1 MKGLSAAAAA
11 LAVVLALA
19 AGSEAHKGATSKFTF
34 NDDVYPIFMSR
45 CGRCHVDG
53 GVGPMSLL
61 KYEDAFPWAESLRSE
76 LLAAYPEAASGAD
89 APKVDSHD
97 FVKAAHRQIVARELD
112 VVLEWAT
119 GGTPEGDPAK
129 APAPAAVKNDWSGG
143 KPGLIAAIP
152 SPFKMAPNDTESTQE
167 FIIPLA
173 VSLPRNASQ
182 LDLLPGNPAI
192 VRSAAIL
199 LRGPDGSTRPLGT
212 WFPRQSPQPIAI
224 KPPAR
229 IEPNSQ
235 LVARIH
241 YKKTWKFEGQAMTD
255 RSTVGLYFTD

>member
-1 MKGLSAAAAA
+1 MKGFSAAAFA
-11 LAVVLALA
+11 LAMILTLAV
-19 AGSEAHKGATSKFTF
+19 GSDAHKGATSKFTF
-34 NDDVYPIFMSR
+34 NDDVHAIFMSR

-76 LLAAYPEAASGAD
+76 LLAPYPEVADGAGT
-89 APKVDSHD
+89 PKVDSRD
-97 FVKAAHRQIVARELD
+97 FVKAAHRQIPARELD

-129 APAPAAVKNDWSGG
+129 APAPVVLKNEWSGG
-143 KPGLIAAIP
+143 KPSLTAALP
-152 SPFKMAPNDTESTQE
+152 SPFKMAPNDLESTQE
-167 FIIPLA
+167 FTIPLSVTMPRDA
-173 VSLPRNASQ
+173 VQ

-199 LRGPDGSTRPLGT
+199 LRAPDGSTRALGT

-224 KPPAR
+224 KPSAR
-229 IEPNSQ
+229 IVPNSQ
-235 LVARIH
+235 LIARIY

>member
-11 LAVVLALA
+11 LAAIVTLAV
-19 AGSEAHKGATSKFTF
+19 GSEAHKGATSKFTF

-76 LLAAYPEAASGAD
+76 LLAAYPEAANRAD
-89 APKVDSHD
+89 APNVEARD
-97 FVKAAHRQIVARELD
+97 FVKAAHRQIAARDLD

-129 APAPAAVKNDWSGG
+129 APAPVVLKNEWSGG
-143 KPGLIAAIP
+143 KPGLTAVLPA
-152 SPFKMAPNDTESTQE
+152 PFKMAPNDQESTQE
-167 FIIPLA
+167 FTIPL
-173 VSLPRNASQ
+173 SLSMPRDAGQ

-192 VRSAAIL
+192 VRSATIL
-199 LRGPDGSTRPLGT
+199 LRAPDGSTRALGT

-224 KPPAR
+224 KPSAR

-235 LVARIH
+235 LIARIH